1 MASRNFKAYII
12 WFVGSAFY
20 LYQYF
25 IRVIPSVIEHD
36 LETNFLAT
44 AAQVATAVGMY
55 LLVYAPMQL
64 VVGVLFDTLGVRKL
78 FLHAATLLTVS
89 CLLPLIPADT
99 LFYFGLGRAFMGLAS
114 AFSFVGVMYL
124 CTQWFPREKLAMLSG
139 LTSGLG
145 VLGAILA
152 QSWLPKLKA
161 GYGYN
166 NIWIISII
174 VGMIVVAFIFKY
186 IPKDKT
192 ASRAEKQASV
202 WMQCKEHI
210 VYIGK
215 QWRTWNIGLI
225 TGALYMPFAVFADFL
240 SFPYFTKICS
250 FSSTQAAILVAI
262 LNLSWAVGS
271 PVVGWISDVAQSRKV
286 PLVVSGFLTAL
297 SFALL
302 LLCHGTSFGVT
313 AFLMALIGVCA
324 GGQAIGFIACAELN
338 PEDTHASSIA
348 FINMIVMGFCGVAQ
362 VLIGHSISF
371 FKTLGQLSFAYQMGL
386 GLISILT
393 LACSFLFLFSFNDKA
408 SSVSAD
414 L

>member
-1 MASRNFKAYII
+1 MTNRNFKAYII

-25 IRVIPSVIEHD
+25 IRVIPSVIEYD

-64 VVGVLFDTLGVRKL
+64 VVGVLFDTIGVRKL

-161 GYGYN
+161 EYGYN
-166 NIWIISII
+166 NIWIISVI
-174 VGMIVVAFIFKY
+174 VGLIVVAFIFKY

-192 ASRAEKQASV
+192 APKAERQTSV
-202 WMQCKEHI
+202 WTQCKEHI

-262 LNLSWAVGS
+262 LNLSWAIGS
-271 PVVGWISDVAQSRKV
+271 PIVGWISDIAQSRKI

-313 AFLMALIGVCA
+313 AFLMALIGGCA

-348 FINMIVMGFCGVAQ
+348 FINMIVMGFCGFAQ

-371 FKTLGQLSFAYQMGL
+371 FRTLGQLSFAYQMGL
-386 GLISILT
+386 GLVSILT
-393 LACSFLFLFSFNDKA
+393 LVCSILFFFYFNDKA
-408 SSVSAD
+408 QNEKEQR
-414 L
+414 

>member
-1 MASRNFKAYII
+1 MANRNFKAYII

-64 VVGVLFDTLGVRKL
+64 VVGVLFDTIGVRKL

-99 LFYFGLGRAFMGLAS
+99 LFYFGLGRAFMGFAS

-161 GYGYN
+161 EYGYN

-174 VGMIVVAFIFKY
+174 VGLIVVAFIFKY

-192 ASRAEKQASV
+192 APKAERQASV
-202 WMQCKEHI
+202 WTQCKEHI

-271 PVVGWISDVAQSRKV
+271 PIVGWISDIAQSRKM

-348 FINMIVMGFCGVAQ
+348 FINMIVMGFCGFAQ

-371 FKTLGQLSFAYQMGL
+371 FKSFGQLSFAYQMGL
-386 GLISILT
+386 GLVSVLTLVCSIL
-393 LACSFLFLFSFNDKA
+393 FFFYFNDKA
-408 SSVSAD
+408 QNEKEQR
-414 L
+414 

>member
-1 MASRNFKAYII
+1 MANRNFKAYII

-64 VVGVLFDTLGVRKL
+64 VVGVLFDTIGVRKL

-161 GYGYN
+161 EYGYN
-166 NIWIISII
+166 NIWIISVI
-174 VGMIVVAFIFKY
+174 VGLIVVAFIFKY

-192 ASRAEKQASV
+192 APKAERQTSV
-202 WMQCKEHI
+202 WTQCKEHI

-262 LNLSWAVGS
+262 LNLSWAIGS
-271 PVVGWISDVAQSRKV
+271 PIVGWISDIAQSRKI

-348 FINMIVMGFCGVAQ
+348 FINMIVMGFCGFAQ

-371 FKTLGQLSFAYQMGL
+371 FKSFGQLSFAYQMGL
-386 GLISILT
+386 GLVSVLTLVCSIL
-393 LACSFLFLFSFNDKA
+393 FLLYFNDKA
-408 SSVSAD
+408 QNEKEQR
-414 L
+414 

>member
-1 MASRNFKAYII
+1 MTSRNFKAYII
-12 WFVGSAFY
+12 WLVGSAFY

-64 VVGVLFDTLGVRKL
+64 IVGVLFDTLGIRKL
-78 FLHAATLLTVS
+78 FLHAAALLTVS

-99 LFYFGLGRAFMGLAS
+99 LFYFGLGRAFMGFAS

-161 GYGYN
+161 EYGYN
-166 NIWIISII
+166 NIWVICII
-174 VGMIVVAFIFKY
+174 VGIIVVAFIFKY
-186 IPKDKT
+186 IPKDK
-192 ASRAEKQASV
+192 ALPEAKKQTGV
-202 WMQCKEHI
+202 WTQCKDHI
-210 VYIGK
+210 VFIGK
-215 QWRTWNIGLI
+215 QFRTWNIGLI

-250 FSSTQAAILVAI
+250 FTSTQAAILVAI

-271 PVVGWISDVAQSRKV
+271 PIVGWISDITQSRKNPIV
-286 PLVVSGFLTAL
+286 ISGFFTAL

-302 LLCHGTSFGVT
+302 LLCPNASFSIT
-313 AFLMALIGVCA
+313 AFMMAFIGICA

-348 FINMIVMGFCGVAQ
+348 FINMIVMGFCGIAQ

-371 FKTLGQLSFAYQMGL
+371 FRTFCDLSAAYQLGL
-386 GLISILT
+386 GLISVLT
-393 LACSFLFLFSFNDKA
+393 LACSILFYFYFNDRIQLKRENH
-408 SSVSAD
+408 
-414 L
+414 

>member
-1 MASRNFKAYII
+1 MASCSLKAYVI

-36 LETNFLAT
+36 LETNFSAT

-55 LLVYAPMQL
+55 LLIYAPMQL
-64 VVGVLFDTLGVRKL
+64 IVGVLFDTVGVRKL
-78 FLHAATLLTVS
+78 FLYAATLLTVS
-89 CLLPLIPADT
+89 CLLPLVPADT

-145 VLGAILA
+145 VLGAIFA
-152 QSWLPKLKA
+152 QSGLPKLKA
-161 GYGYN
+161 EYGYS
-166 NIWIISII
+166 NIWIISIM
-174 VGMIVVAFIFKY
+174 VGIVVLAFIFKY
-186 IPKDKT
+186 IPKDKIV
-192 ASRAEKQASV
+192 SESKQSTGV
-202 WMQCKEHI
+202 WVQCKEHI
-210 VYIGK
+210 ICIGK
-215 QWRTWNIGLI
+215 QWKTWNIGLI

-250 FSSTQAAILVAI
+250 FTSMQAAILVAI

-271 PVVGWISDVAQSRKV
+271 PVIGWISDRIQSRKI

-297 SFALL
+297 SFTLL
-302 LLCHGTSFGVT
+302 LLCPHISFGMT
-313 AFLMALIGVCA
+313 AFITGLIGVCA

-338 PEDTHASSIA
+338 SEDTHASSIA
-348 FINMIVMGFCGVAQ
+348 FINMIVMGFCGFAQ

-371 FKTLGQLSFAYQMGL
+371 FKTLGKLPFSYQMGL
-386 GLISILT
+386 GLVSVLT
-393 LACSFLFLFSFNDKA
+393 LACSILFCVSFNEKRRA
-408 SSVSAD
+408 KQEHY
-414 L
+414 

>member
-1 MASRNFKAYII
+1 MANKNFKAYII

-64 VVGVLFDTLGVRKL
+64 VVGVLFDTIGVRKL

-161 GYGYN
+161 EYGYN
-166 NIWIISII
+166 NIWIISVI
-174 VGMIVVAFIFKY
+174 VGLIVVAFIFKY

-192 ASRAEKQASV
+192 APKAEKQTSV
-202 WMQCKEHI
+202 WTQCKEHI

-262 LNLSWAVGS
+262 LNLSWAIGS
-271 PVVGWISDVAQSRKV
+271 PIVGWISDIAQSRKI

-313 AFLMALIGVCA
+313 AFLMALIGFCA

-371 FKTLGQLSFAYQMGL
+371 FRTLGQLSFAYQMGL
-386 GLISILT
+386 GLVSILT
-393 LACSFLFLFSFNDKA
+393 LVCSILFFFYFNDKA
-408 SSVSAD
+408 QNEKEQR
-414 L
+414 

>member
-1 MASRNFKAYII
+1 MASRNLKAYII
-12 WFVGSAFY
+12 WLVGSAFY

-36 LETNFLAT
+36 LEVNFLAT

-64 VVGVLFDTLGVRKL
+64 VVGVLFDTQGIRKL
-78 FLHAATLLTVS
+78 FLHAATLLTLS

-99 LFYFGLGRAFMGLAS
+99 LFYFGLGRAFMGFAS
-114 AFSFVGVMYL
+114 SFSFVGVMYL

-161 GYGYN
+161 EYGYN
-166 NIWIISII
+166 NIWIISIVAGI
-174 VGMIVVAFIFKY
+174 IVVAFIFKY

-192 ASRAEKQASV
+192 ASEAKQTSGV
-202 WMQCKEHI
+202 WKQCKEHI
-210 VYIGK
+210 VFIGK

-262 LNLSWAVGS
+262 LNLSWAIGS
-271 PVVGWISDVAQSRKV
+271 PIVGWISDVTQSRKSPIV
-286 PLVVSGFLTAL
+286 ISGFLTAL

-302 LLCHGTSFGVT
+302 LLCPNASFSVT
-313 AFLMALIGVCA
+313 ALLMALIGICA

-348 FINMIVMGFCGVAQ
+348 FINMIVMGFCGIAQ

-371 FKTLGQLSFAYQMGL
+371 FKSFGQLSFAYQMGL
-386 GLISILT
+386 SLVSVLT
-393 LACSFLFLFSFNDKA
+393 LACSVLFYFYFNDKLT
-408 SSVSAD
+408 SKEEHR
-414 L
+414 